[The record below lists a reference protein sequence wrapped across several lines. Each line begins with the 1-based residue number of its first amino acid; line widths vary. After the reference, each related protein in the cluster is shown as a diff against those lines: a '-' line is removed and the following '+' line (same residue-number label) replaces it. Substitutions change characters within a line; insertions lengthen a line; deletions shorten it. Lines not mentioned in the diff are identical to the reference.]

1 MPSAHAELLKAPYKA
16 PSVRAH
22 HRGFLEPQNP
32 LTAPKWL
39 LLLFCALHSA
49 SYKWPHST
57 PGTALD
63 SPMNSPLSWCEKK
76 KKVYVSD
83 RGAFGGHSVSS
94 FTLGMSCL
102 NGFRLYGSF
111 WMSKRVLRKI
121 KVGVEPA
128 VAEHVK
134 IPSINKFGLFK
145 NWKSCKISTSQPHC
159 CRVARLL
166 RFCVQSARASGSAS
180 DNSLRACLAGFLV
193 INIERV

>member
-76 KKVYVSD
+76 SIRVGSGCIWRAFCKFVYTWHELLKWFS
-83 RGAFGGHSVSS
+83 A
-94 FTLGMSCL
+94 
-102 NGFRLYGSF
+102 
-111 WMSKRVLRKI
+111 
-121 KVGVEPA
+121 
-128 VAEHVK
+128 
-134 IPSINKFGLFK
+134 
-145 NWKSCKISTSQPHC
+145 
-159 CRVARLL
+159 L
-166 RFCVQSARASGSAS
+166 RFLLDVKESFKRNKGRSGTGGSGASKELRSARAWRSRPSTTLDSSKTQNLARFQLS
-180 DNSLRACLAGFLV
+180 PCCVFAALLRSVSLPLDRLAT
-193 INIERV
+193 IH